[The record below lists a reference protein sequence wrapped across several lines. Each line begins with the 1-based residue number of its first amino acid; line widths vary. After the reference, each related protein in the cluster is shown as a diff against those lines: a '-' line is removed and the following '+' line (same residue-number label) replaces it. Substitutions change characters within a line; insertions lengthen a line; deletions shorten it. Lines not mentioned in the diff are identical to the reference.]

1 MAAQQPLFGIL
12 PAGQP
17 LITQPTSQPT
27 PTSFLYAI
35 PQPTTA
41 PAAKPFSHLAVFLL
55 PGVAP
60 PDGTAAAIYVAQNSG
75 ALLRGESAEPV
86 FRFLGGVG
94 PGKESA
100 VFKLNHPA
108 ATAAAPDGGVAN
120 GSGGDAATSEGV
132 VIGVSF
138 EPAAS
143 VAERIQ
149 QQQQQQQQQQRMEN
163 GGSGAA
169 GGQGGQ
175 QQHQRPSTQVLA
187 QRIIQNAYNFLSSF
201 SGQVGEGGV
210 EVVPL
215 KAFQEWWRKFEGRV
229 RSDPTFLEREQE

>member
-1 MAAQQPLFGIL
+1 MAEGNAQQPLIGIL

-17 LITQPTSQPT
+17 LITAPTSQPT

-35 PQPTTA
+35 AWTTT
-41 PAAKPFSHLAVFLL
+41 PANPRPFAHLAVFLL
-55 PGVAP
+55 PGGP
-60 PDGTAAAIYVAQNSG
+60 PLPDGAAAAIYAATNSA
-75 ALLRGESAEPV
+75 ALLRGDPVEPA
-86 FRFLGGVG
+86 FRFLGGIG

-100 VFKLNHPA
+100 VFKLADHHHTKNNGN
-108 ATAAAPDGGVAN
+108 GG
-120 GSGGDAATSEGV
+120 GEGEGL
-132 VIGVSF
+132 VIGVSL

-149 QQQQQQQQQQRMEN
+149 EQQQQQQQAN
-163 GGSGAA
+163 GGAA
-169 GGQGGQ
+169 QGRQ
-175 QQHQRPSTQVLA
+175 QPSTQVLA

-229 RSDPTFLEREQE
+229 RSDPTFLEREQD

>member
-35 PQPTTA
+35 PQPTTT

-100 VFKLNHPA
+100 VFKLNHHS
-108 ATAAAPDGGVAN
+108 AAAPNGGVADE
-120 GSGGDAATSEGV
+120 SAGDAATTGEGV

-138 EPAAS
+138 EPAVS

-149 QQQQQQQQQQRMEN
+149 QQQQHHQIEN
-163 GGSGAA
+163 GGSSA
-169 GGQGGQ
+169 GGQ
-175 QQHQRPSTQVLA
+175 QQPPQRPSTQVLA